1 MMYNE
6 YMKSEKKMNFEAVRE
21 LANIR
26 DVYDEEAYIQEH
38 AVKEEET
45 FGEFLNRVMEEN
57 HLSVNEVMEASG
69 INRNYGYNIFRGV
82 RSHPSRDKVIA
93 LCIGAG
99 MTLYE
104 AQRALT
110 LSGNAGFSPE
120 CERDI
125 RIIRMIN
132 IRARDVVRLNL
143 WLFEK
148 GLEPLKI

>member
-1 MMYNE
+1 
-6 YMKSEKKMNFEAVRE
+6 MKSEEKMNIEAIRE
-21 LANIR
+21 LISIK
-26 DVYDEEAYIQEH
+26 DVYDEEAYIQKY
-38 AVKEEET
+38 AVDEEIT
-45 FGEFLNRVMEEN
+45 FGEYLNEIMERN
-57 HLSVNEVMEASG
+57 NLSINEVMEASG

-104 AQRALT
+104 TQRALL
-110 LSGNAGFSPE
+110 LSGNAGISPQ

-125 RIIRMIN
+125 RIARMIN
-132 IRARDVVRLNL
+132 IRARDVIRLNL

>member
-1 MMYNE
+1 
-6 YMKSEKKMNFEAVRE
+6 MKSEEKMNIEAIRE
-21 LANIR
+21 LISIK
-26 DVYDEEAYIQEH
+26 DVYDEEAYIQKY
-38 AVKEEET
+38 AVDEEIT
-45 FGEFLNRVMEEN
+45 FGEYLNKIMERN
-57 HLSVNEVMEASG
+57 NLSVNEVMEASG

-104 AQRALT
+104 TQRALS
-110 LSGNAGFSPE
+110 LSGNAGISSQ

-125 RIIRMIN
+125 RIARMIN
-132 IRARDVVRLNL
+132 IRARDVIRLNL

>member
-1 MMYNE
+1 
-6 YMKSEKKMNFEAVRE
+6 MKSEKTIDFEAIRE
-21 LANIR
+21 LEDIN
-26 DVYDEEAYIQEH
+26 DVYDEEAYIRKY
-38 AVKEEET
+38 AVEDEET
-45 FGEFLNRVMEEN
+45 FGDFLKKVLEKYN
-57 HLSVNEVMEASG
+57 LSVNEVMEASG

-99 MTLYE
+99 MNLYE
-104 AQRALT
+104 TQRALT
-110 LSGNAGFSPE
+110 LSGNAGFSPS

-132 IRARDVVRLNL
+132 VRARDVIRLNL

>member
-1 MMYNE
+1 
-6 YMKSEKKMNFEAVRE
+6 MKSEEKMNIEAIRE
-21 LANIR
+21 LISIK
-26 DVYDEEAYIQEH
+26 DVYDEEAYIQKY
-38 AVKEEET
+38 AVDEEIT
-45 FGEFLNRVMEEN
+45 FGEYLNKIMERN
-57 HLSVNEVMEASG
+57 NLSVNEVMEASG

-104 AQRALT
+104 TQRALL
-110 LSGNAGFSPE
+110 LSGNAGISPQ

-125 RIIRMIN
+125 RIARMIN
-132 IRARDVVRLNL
+132 IRARDVIRLNL